1 MIKTGRVAPLVFF
14 VLFALVGYVVMQR
27 FKSSQRLPI
36 KRIPGLDA
44 IDEAIGRVT
53 EMGRP
58 SAFVFGSGILE
69 AQWFASFDILRYAE
83 RQTAKYNARMIVC
96 NPLPE
101 VQPVIE
107 ELARSSYIQEGKA
120 DLYNPDD
127 VRYLSTDALRAAVTG
142 IYAREKVAANFMFGN
157 YYHEAVIFAEAG
169 NTVGAIQISG
179 TSNTHQLPFF
189 VASCDYALI
198 GEEIFAAG
206 TYLSRN
212 PGQVGSLVAQEW
224 SKYFAVIAMIVGT
237 ILSTAGVTSLS
248 TYLSK

>member
-1 MIKTGRVAPLVFF
+1 MIKTGRVTSFVFF
-14 VLFALVGYVVMQR
+14 VLFCYVGYVMMQR
-27 FKSSQRLPI
+27 FKRTQTLPI
-36 KRIPGLDA
+36 RRIPGLDA

-58 SAFVFGSGILE
+58 SAFVFGNGVLE

-83 RQTAKYNARMIVC
+83 RETAKYNARMIVC

-101 VQPVIE
+101 TQPVIE
-107 ELARSSYIQEGKA
+107 EIARGAYLEEGKV
-120 DLYNPDD
+120 DMYNADD
-127 VRYLSTDALRAAVTG
+127 VRYLATESLRAAVTG

-157 YYHEAVIFAEAG
+157 YYHESIIFAEAG

-179 TSNTHQLPFF
+179 TANTHQLPFF
-189 VASCDYALI
+189 VASCDYALL

-212 PGQVGSLVAQEW
+212 PSQVGGLIAQEW
-224 SKYFAVIAMIVGT
+224 FKYALVIIMLVGT
-237 ILSTAGVTSLS
+237 TLSTMGFNTLS
-248 TYLSK
+248 TLLSR